1 MPAIVETS
9 GVSVNSMIDGGNFA
23 GHLDDAEEARE
34 NDEELEALERM
45 VELRRFSREEAQ
57 ATLVSNDYQQQR
69 DKMVNIVPAENCTP
83 PNVQHR
89 ARLGAAEAADRNNT
103 NRTSS
108 TGAGHV
114 NNVESVASSKP
125 IKP

>member
-1 MPAIVETS
+1 MPSTMPAIVETS

-57 ATLVSNDYQQQR
+57 ATLLSNEQH
-69 DKMVNIVPAENCTP
+69 DKIVPAKTCTP
-83 PNVQHR
+83 SNVLHH
-89 ARLGAAEAADRNNT
+89 ARPGAAETTDRNNT

-108 TGAGHV
+108 TGAGAV
-114 NNVESVASSKP
+114 NNVEPVASSKP